1 MGPLRLAF
9 VVLVLLPLAAREAPA
24 QTPMSQCSVLSHRP
38 CHPSFCGVFHRGPC
52 MPYYQ
57 PPIGQD
63 LRLTVV
69 STDNNERG
77 VLPDGDAA
85 KTGSDQASAAPA
97 GDGTSAKEDRG
108 LDSIRA
114 MFAALRACWVPP
126 PKDEARHGMEYT
138 VRFAFKRDGEVM
150 APPRVT
156 YTSRDASAAVRDV
169 YRDAVNAALARC
181 TPLHFTDGMAG
192 AVAGRPIAIRFV
204 DNRSV
209 DSTIAKQ

>member
-69 STDNNERG
+69 STDNNEQG

-126 PKDEARHGMEYT
+126 PKIEALHGMQYT
-138 VRFAFKRDGEVM
+138 VRFAFKRNGEM
-150 APPRVT
+150 IAPPFVT
-156 YTSRDASAAVRDV
+156 YASRDVATDTIRNV
-169 YRDAVNAALARC
+169 YHDAVAEALARC
-181 TPLHFTDGMAG
+181 APLHFTDGMAG
-192 AVAGRPIAIRFV
+192 AVAGRPIAVRFV
-204 DNRSV
+204 DDRTTDRPV
-209 DSTIAKQ
+209 Q